1 MLIYNFVR
9 LKCIKKRSQPA
20 ETEMGSTEKPKI
32 FPADV

>member
-1 MLIYNFVR
+1 M
-9 LKCIKKRSQPA
+9 KKRSQQT